1 LKPMCNGLE
10 ILFFPGPYQV
20 GFRGGERD
28 SKGCVCGKQCALS
41 YLWMFVPDFLRIFR
55 KYVSLVALR
64 LRFCFVF
71 VLWRNSQG
79 CRKVMFLGV
88 ECRSRRGFYLLF
100 ENVFSSLFLL
110 QFALLWRS
118 SRANERTREISKCM
132 GSSRN
137 PRRFA
142 FASSLFLDIRP
153 LFFSDCFESK
163 CFMSYDSSSFLKK

>member
-1 LKPMCNGLE
+1 
-10 ILFFPGPYQV
+10 
-20 GFRGGERD
+20 
-28 SKGCVCGKQCALS
+28 
-41 YLWMFVPDFLRIFR
+41 MFVPDFLRIFR

-64 LRFCFVF
+64 LRFLFCFVFVF
-71 VLWRNSQG
+71 VLWKNSQG

-88 ECRSRRGFYLLF
+88 ECRSRQGFFLLF

-110 QFALLWRS
+110 QIALLWRS

-153 LFFSDCFESK
+153 FFFSACFESK
-163 CFMSYDSSSFLKK
+163 CFMSYDSSSFLKKWLSPSGLQARGPHRDYGRRGCRRL

>member
-1 LKPMCNGLE
+1 
-10 ILFFPGPYQV
+10 
-20 GFRGGERD
+20 
-28 SKGCVCGKQCALS
+28 
-41 YLWMFVPDFLRIFR
+41 MFVPDFLRIFR

-71 VLWRNSQG
+71 VFVLWRNSQG

-88 ECRSRRGFYLLF
+88 ECRSLRGFYLLF

-132 GSSRN
+132 GQVVIHGDLPSL
-137 PRRFA
+137 PPCFLIFA
-142 FASSLFLDIRP
+142 PSFSQIALKASASCR
-153 LFFSDCFESK
+153 
-163 CFMSYDSSSFLKK
+163 YDSSSFLKKWLLPSGLQARGPHRNYGRRGCRRL